1 MTSIATLKLTN
12 TKKPTAASPTHA
24 RRLKLSKRLWE
35 QIELARAEKL
45 GITFSVKKYRSYT
58 ERDTGIRKQIETTKR
73 IKHWWFVA
81 DNGKLNIAVKYG
93 SRVLELAKGKFAVE
107 VDSAEQL
114 IPTLEI
120 IKQSVERGELD
131 KEIAAAAS
139 LLRDGFNK

>member
-1 MTSIATLKLTN
+1 MTTITTLKLTN
-12 TKKPTAASPTHA
+12 TKKPTAASPTQT

-35 QIELARAEKL
+35 QIELARAEST
-45 GITFSVKKYRSYT
+45 GTTFTVKKYRSYT

-114 IPTLEI
+114 IPTLET
-120 IKQSVERGELD
+120 IKHAVERGELD
-131 KEIAAAAS
+131 KEIAAAAN
-139 LLRDGFNK
+139 LLRDGFAK

>member
-1 MTSIATLKLTN
+1 MTTIATLKLTN
-12 TKKPTAASPTHA
+12 TKKPTAASPTQT

-35 QIELARAEKL
+35 QIELARAEST
-45 GITFSVKKYRSYT
+45 GTTFSIKKYRSYT
-58 ERDTGIRKQIETTKR
+58 ERDTGIRKQIETVKR

-131 KEIAAAAS
+131 KEIATAAN
-139 LLRDGFNK
+139 LLRDGFAK

>member
-1 MTSIATLKLTN
+1 MTTLSTLKLTN
-12 TKKPTAASPTHA
+12 TKKSITAPPTQT

-45 GITFSVKKYRSYT
+45 GTTFSVKRFRSYT
-58 ERDTGIRKQIETTKR
+58 ERDTGIRKQIEINKR
-73 IKHWWFVA
+73 IKHWWFVG

-93 SRVLELAKGKFAVE
+93 NRVLELAKGKFAVE
-107 VDSAEQL
+107 VDTAEQL

-131 KEIAAAAS
+131 KEIAAAAN
-139 LLRDGFNK
+139 LLRDGFAK

>member
-1 MTSIATLKLTN
+1 M
-12 TKKPTAASPTHA
+12 
-24 RRLKLSKRLWE
+24 WE

-45 GITFSVKKYRSYT
+45 GTTFSIKKYRSYT

-107 VDSAEQL
+107 VDSAEEL

-131 KEIAAAAS
+131 KEIAAAAN
-139 LLRDGFNK
+139 LLRDGFSK